1 MKNYSLKTI
10 QAALD
15 PVTEWRPKT
24 ILDTAR
30 RLHWERHLPTTLDEP
45 LRPISLR
52 HIAGRIG
59 GPQTERLRFLSYN
72 TYLLTG
78 FSPPIGR
85 WIDDTIGWD
94 ALSWFGIPYGG
105 ALLAILGIVPIPGLA
120 LGAVLKAAGLTPS
133 KVIKQVTNIDL
144 NDLGRI
150 GGKPTLNQRAD
161 VIGRHL
167 VGSNVY
173 DVCCLSEV
181 FAEDTHKRILSSLDN
196 TWDHRMGPDASGA
209 WTIIGSGLL
218 FLARKWPIVR
228 QASIVYAERGNKQR
242 DSDAW
247 ANKGILL
254 NVLRLAAGDLEIF
267 QTHTFYGG
275 GLPNLSG
282 PSSQERRAVTQK
294 ELDEL
299 VAFYH
304 LHHNVKNVAII
315 TGDFN
320 LNGADVTGDYSH
332 IERTF
337 AKINMRDAWMY
348 PGQLHR
354 NDGGYTCRYTD
365 GSDSENEKDFSNVGA
380 VLAEQDPA
388 LSMLTTYCKDD
399 VPGKGYAPPPTREGT
414 GRMDYIFVENPTPE
428 HAYHLDVS
436 RILRRSFPQKTD
448 DGGEQEL
455 FLSDHMGLDCTLFL
469 SPL

>member
-254 NVLRLAAGDLEIF
+254 NVLRLATGDLEIF
-267 QTHTFYGG
+267 QTHTFYGAVFLIYRG
-275 GLPNLSG
+275 HHPTNAERLFKKSLMSLLRFIISITMLRMS
-282 PSSQERRAVTQK
+282 PS
-294 ELDEL
+294 L
-299 VAFYH
+299 
-304 LHHNVKNVAII
+304 
-315 TGDFN
+315 
-320 LNGADVTGDYSH
+320 
-332 IERTF
+332 
-337 AKINMRDAWMY
+337 
-348 PGQLHR
+348 
-354 NDGGYTCRYTD
+354 
-365 GSDSENEKDFSNVGA
+365 
-380 VLAEQDPA
+380 
-388 LSMLTTYCKDD
+388 
-399 VPGKGYAPPPTREGT
+399 RE
-414 GRMDYIFVENPTPE
+414 
-428 HAYHLDVS
+428 
-436 RILRRSFPQKTD
+436 ILI
-448 DGGEQEL
+448 
-455 FLSDHMGLDCTLFL
+455 
-469 SPL
+469 